1 MEDFGSHLCGRLFV
15 WININQKIKNM
26 YCSNCGNKLKEG
38 VNFCEKCGHSVKEDN
53 NTHIATHKKLMEE
66 KIIREVDDKD
76 KIDFFIVPTGRLI
89 LLSIL
94 SFGFYSIYW
103 FAKNFYAIKNRRKLR
118 GEKTKEWWA
127 IFNTITSN
135 TLFHEFYLMYH
146 EATGKKFKVPSWVF
160 AILYFIL
167 MVASSYVLL
176 TPIVF
181 ISKALI
187 FQSLLKKYKY
197 IGLYHCK
204 KVKFKTK
211 EIGIVI
217 IGIVIISLSYWSQSE
232 DIKNTK
238 LTYSD
243 MQEIV
248 SDMNKDLPEMM
259 DSDTRLD
266 NVIAGEDS
274 LTYNYTLINYLK
286 GDFEF
291 NEIKNSLKEG
301 IVKGICTSSDMEI
314 YVNNNTTFYYQ
325 YFDKDDN
332 FIETISV
339 FPYIDCSSYK

>member
-1 MEDFGSHLCGRLFV
+1 
-15 WININQKIKNM
+15 
-26 YCSNCGNKLKEG
+26 
-38 VNFCEKCGHSVKEDN
+38 
-53 NTHIATHKKLMEE
+53 
-66 KIIREVDDKD
+66 
-76 KIDFFIVPTGRLI
+76 
-89 LLSIL
+89 
-94 SFGFYSIYW
+94 
-103 FAKNFYAIKNRRKLR
+103 
-118 GEKTKEWWA
+118 
-127 IFNTITSN
+127 
-135 TLFHEFYLMYH
+135 
-146 EATGKKFKVPSWVF
+146 
-160 AILYFIL
+160 
-167 MVASSYVLL
+167 
-176 TPIVF
+176 
-181 ISKALI
+181 
-187 FQSLLKKYKY
+187 
-197 IGLYHCK
+197 
-204 KVKFKTK
+204 
-211 EIGIVI
+211 
-217 IGIVIISLSYWSQSE
+217 
-232 DIKNTK
+232 
-238 LTYSD
+238 